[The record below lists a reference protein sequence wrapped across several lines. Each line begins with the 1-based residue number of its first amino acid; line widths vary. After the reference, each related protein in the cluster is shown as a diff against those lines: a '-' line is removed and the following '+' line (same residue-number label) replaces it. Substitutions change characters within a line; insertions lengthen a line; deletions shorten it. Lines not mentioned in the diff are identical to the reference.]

1 MTVSGV
7 RSEKL
12 LLLAVVVA
20 ILMDSMDGSI
30 VNIAL
35 PSIASDLGTD
45 TASASW
51 IVVSYLMV
59 LAGLILLFGRI
70 ADRGALRKVF
80 VFGFGIFTAASLFC
94 GISDSFAML
103 LVSRI
108 LQGFGGAMLAAAAPM
123 ICVKYMPREKLGL
136 SLAVVT
142 LGSSLGY
149 ALGPPLGGM
158 LTQMLSWHWIFLIN
172 VPIGLIAIP
181 LALHAIPKDGESSKE
196 HVDLFGGMLLFAAIV
211 TGILALEKA
220 GNPEESVFVP
230 IAAVACLGLLSLFI
244 FRELE
249 CRAPIIDVRI
259 FGSGNFNSVFLAYL
273 IFNIAYAGT
282 FYLLPFYMS
291 LVLGF
296 TPGMSGM
303 YLLIPSVVTGLTCLV
318 FGRLSDRR
326 GRRMFAVG
334 ACLSVALYN
343 AIMWFMMPENGHW
356 LLIPITLLMGLSW
369 GFAGG
374 PMAGRVV
381 EHAPEG
387 HAGIGSSVMALS
399 TYLGAGIGIALF
411 AAVFSFSSGAPGKE
425 FVLLEISEFA
435 SGFSVVVVLGVLL
448 ALVGALLSFIV
459 KDTVRSQ

>member
-1 MTVSGV
+1 MESPGI

-35 PSIASDLGTD
+35 PTIASELGTD

-59 LAGLILLFGRI
+59 LAGFILLFGRI
-70 ADRGALRKVF
+70 ADRGAVKKVF
-80 VFGFGIFTAASLFC
+80 VYGFGIFTAASFLC
-94 GISDSFAML
+94 GISDSFVML
-103 LVSRI
+103 LASRI
-108 LQGFGGAMLAAAAPM
+108 LQGIGGAMLAAAAPM
-123 ICVKYMPREKLGL
+123 LCVKYMPREKLGM

-142 LGSSLGY
+142 LGSSIGY

-158 LTQMLSWHWIFLIN
+158 LTQILSWHWIFLIN
-172 VPIGLIAIP
+172 IPIGLIAIP
-181 LALHAIPKDGESSKE
+181 LALHVIPKDRKLSKE
-196 HVDLFGGMLLFAAIV
+196 PVDLTGGLLMFAAIAS
-211 TGILALEKA
+211 GMLALEKA
-220 GNPEESVFVP
+220 GSADGSMIPV
-230 IAAVACLGLLSLFI
+230 IAAIGCVVFLASFI
-244 FRELE
+244 VRELR
-249 CRAPIIDVRI
+249 CREPIIDVRI
-259 FGSGNFNSVFLAYL
+259 FKSGNFNSVFLAFL

-296 TPGMSGM
+296 TPGISGL
-303 YLLIPSVVTGLTCLV
+303 YLLIPSIVTGITCIY
-318 FGRLSDRR
+318 FGRLSDRM

-334 ACLSVALYN
+334 ACLSIVSYN
-343 AIMWFMMPENGHW
+343 IVMLFMMPENGRW

-374 PMAGRVV
+374 PMAGRIV

-411 AAVFSFSSGAPGKE
+411 ASVFSFASGAPGT
-425 FVLLEISEFA
+425 EFA
-435 SGFSVVVVLGVLL
+435 LLTIPEFTGGFSVVVLL
-448 ALVGALLSFIV
+448 AIVLATAGAVLSYIIR
-459 KDTVRSQ
+459 DSGHSE

>member
-1 MTVSGV
+1 MAESGV
-7 RSEKL
+7 RSEKF

-20 ILMDSMDGSI
+20 IFMDSMDGSI

-35 PSIASDLGTD
+35 PSITSDLGTD

-51 IVVSYLMV
+51 VIVSYLMV

-70 ADRGALRKVF
+70 ADKGAVRKVF
-80 VFGFGIFTAASLFC
+80 IFGFGIFTVASLFC
-94 GISDSFAML
+94 GISDSLIML
-103 LVSRI
+103 LASRV
-108 LQGFGGAMLAAAAPM
+108 LQGVGGAMLAAAAPM

-136 SLAVVT
+136 SLAVIT
-142 LGSSLGY
+142 LGSSVGY

-172 VPIGLIAIP
+172 IPIGLVAIP
-181 LALHAIPKDGESSKE
+181 LAFRVIPKDRKLSKE
-196 HVDLFGGMLLFAAIV
+196 PVDLSGGILLFAAIV
-211 TGILALEKA
+211 SGVFALEKM
-220 GNPEESVFVP
+220 GSPEEISFAVF
-230 IAAVACLGLLSLFI
+230 AAAGCVLFLVSFI
-244 FRELE
+244 VRELK
-249 CRAPIIDVRI
+249 CRIPIIDVRI
-259 FGSGNFNSVFLAYL
+259 FRFGNFNSVFLAYL
-273 IFNIAYAGT
+273 MFSIAYAGT
-282 FYLLPFYMS
+282 FYLLPFYMN

-296 TPGMSGM
+296 SPGISGM
-303 YLLIPSVVTGLTCLV
+303 YLLIPSIVTGITCMI
-318 FGRLSDRR
+318 FGKLSDVV

-334 ACLSVALYN
+334 ACLSIVSYN
-343 AIMWFMMPENGHW
+343 VIMWFMMPENGRW

-399 TYLGAGIGIALF
+399 TYLGAGIGTALF

-425 FVLLEISEFA
+425 FVLMTVSEFTT
-435 SGFSVVVVLGVLL
+435 GFSAVILLGILL
-448 ALVGALLSFIV
+448 ASLGALLSFLV
-459 KDTVRSQ
+459 KDAGHSR